1 MEVKLKGIVKKNQII
16 ITSLAILIAVAGYL
30 NYSEKNIKNM
40 SEQSKEAAE
49 LVNDSE
55 VPFSGNE
62 EVLKNYDEDTLLT
75 GTDDIMSN
83 DNDVNDNVQANA
95 NASLESDVSGEDGND
110 SFENAENTTGIQ
122 EGEESDSSGQNL
134 QDDDIPGTAVFTNI
148 GTFSSNARLSREQ
161 LRAKNKETLLE
172 MINGGNLSEEQKAE
186 ITQEM
191 LHITDIAELENEIEI
206 LLEAKGFAGAVVSIG
221 DENVDVVVNTAD
233 VTDAKRAQIEDI
245 VKRKTN
251 LPVSDIVITPI
262 TIEN

>member
-40 SEQSKEAAE
+40 SDKSKEAAE
-49 LVNDSE
+49 QINDTDI
-55 VPFSGNE
+55 PTGND
-62 EVLKNYDEDTLLT
+62 EVLKNYNEDTLLT
-75 GTDDIMSN
+75 GTDDILSN
-83 DNDVNDNVQANA
+83 DYDIDDNVEANA
-95 NASLESDVSGEDGND
+95 DA
-110 SFENAENTTGIQ
+110 T
-122 EGEESDSSGQNL
+122 EESDINDNPTLENSDDSIDSQEKESINTTEL
-134 QDDDIPGTAVFTNI
+134 NPSDDDIPGTAVFTNI
-148 GTFSSNARLSREQ
+148 GTFSANARLSREQ

-172 MINGGNLSEEQKAE
+172 MINSGNLSEEQKAE
-186 ITQEM
+186 ITKEM

-206 LLEAKGFAGAVVSIG
+206 LLEAKGFVGAVVSIS
-221 DENVDVVVNTAD
+221 DENVDVVVNMAD